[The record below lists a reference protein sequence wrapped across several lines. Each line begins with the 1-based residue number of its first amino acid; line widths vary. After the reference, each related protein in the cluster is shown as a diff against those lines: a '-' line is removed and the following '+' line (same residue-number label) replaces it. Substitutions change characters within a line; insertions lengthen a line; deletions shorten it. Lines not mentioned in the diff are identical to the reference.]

1 MTQIMVPTAPGELVD
16 KLTILRLKAERITD
30 AQKLANIRHEQDVL
44 MATAGAQLPKS
55 DRLAALWDDLYRINA
70 RLWVI
75 EDDIRDCERAG
86 DFGRRF
92 VELARSVYRVNDE
105 RAAVKKA
112 INLHLG
118 SAIVEEKSY
127 ADYTRPA
134 GGGDGRQDGDGG
146 HDG

>member
-1 MTQIMVPTAPGELVD
+1 MTEILVPTSPGELID
-16 KLTILRLKAERITD
+16 KLTILRLKTERIAD
-30 AQKLANIRHEQDVL
+30 PAKLANIRHEQAIL
-44 MATAGAQLPKS
+44 LATADAHLPPS
-55 DRLAALWDDLYRINA
+55 DRLSELWDALYEINA

-86 DFGRRF
+86 DFGPRF
-92 VELARSVYRVNDE
+92 VDLARAVYRVNDE

-127 ADYTRPA
+127 ADYT
-134 GGGDGRQDGDGG
+134 GGAAP
-146 HDG
+146 